1 MTAGIKKIY
10 VKKLRKRRKN
20 TIKLYSQQK
29 TKIDIIEIL
38 IFRALT
44 DSYISRDESML
55 VNNLLTEDNDIKET
69 VKKCKYL
76 DSLSEILICLQ
87 NNIIVLLEVQRRTTK
102 TTKKTEDKIR
112 DVANEKEKL
121 MLLSKY
127 AVCDSKKII
136 FIKNQEACQFFSNL
150 ELGTSLCKVSIKSYF
165 VLTI

>member
-1 MTAGIKKIY
+1 MTAGIKRIY

-76 DSLSEILICLQ
+76 DSLSKILICLQ

-102 TTKKTEDKIR
+102 TTKKTEDKIL

-136 FIKNQEACQFFSNL
+136 FIKNQS
-150 ELGTSLCKVSIKSYF
+150 LGC
-165 VLTI
+165 

>member
-69 VKKCKYL
+69 VKNVNTSTVY
-76 DSLSEILICLQ
+76 
-87 NNIIVLLEVQRRTTK
+87 QR
-102 TTKKTEDKIR
+102 
-112 DVANEKEKL
+112 
-121 MLLSKY
+121 
-127 AVCDSKKII
+127 
-136 FIKNQEACQFFSNL
+136 F
-150 ELGTSLCKVSIKSYF
+150 
-165 VLTI
+165 

>member
-1 MTAGIKKIY
+1 MTAGIKRIY

-102 TTKKTEDKIR
+102 TTKKTEDKIL

-136 FIKNQEACQFFSNL
+136 FIKNQS
-150 ELGTSLCKVSIKSYF
+150 LGC
-165 VLTI
+165 